1 MIMMMKKQIIG
12 TMCLAALMS
21 SCHIYKSYDRPE
33 TIDASGIYRDPAS
46 AADTLAA
53 DTLAADTANMGNLPW
68 KEIFRDAK
76 LQALI
81 EEGLSKNVDIQAA
94 ALRVQEAKVMLT
106 AAKLSYL
113 PSINLAPQGTATS
126 MGGGNYV
133 KAYQL
138 PVSASWEIDLF
149 GKILNTKRGQKVAYE
164 QSKYAEQAVRSQII
178 CGIANVYYSLLMLDR
193 QVEITTETA
202 AIYKENVRAMEAMKI
217 AGMTTEAAVAQM
229 RAASHQ
235 VEASLLDLKRQVRE
249 TENSLA
255 VLLAR
260 TPQTVE
266 RGTLAEQVMPE
277 ELAAGVP
284 MQLLEN
290 RPDVKMAEMTL
301 AAAYYTTNSARAAF
315 YPGLNIT
322 GLAGWTNGS
331 GVTVVNPGEF
341 MLQALASLA
350 QPIFNNG
357 KLIANLKVSKAE
369 EKIAQM
375 NYQQTILEAGKEVSD
390 ALFLFDTQT
399 KKLAEDRGQV
409 EQLDKAVTYT
419 NALFQSGEATYLE
432 VLTSQ
437 QNLLSAQLSE
447 VADNFQRIQAVINLY
462 SALGGGRE

>member
-1 MIMMMKKQIIG
+1 M
-12 TMCLAALMS
+12 
-21 SCHIYKSYDRPE
+21 
-33 TIDASGIYRDPAS
+33 
-46 AADTLAA
+46 
-53 DTLAADTANMGNLPW
+53 
-68 KEIFRDAK
+68 
-76 LQALI
+76 
-81 EEGLSKNVDIQAA
+81 V
-94 ALRVQEAKVMLT
+94 
-106 AAKLSYL
+106 
-113 PSINLAPQGTATS
+113 
-126 MGGGNYV
+126 
-133 KAYQL
+133 
-138 PVSASWEIDLF
+138 
-149 GKILNTKRGQKVAYE
+149 
-164 QSKYAEQAVRSQII
+164 
-178 CGIANVYYSLLMLDR
+178 
-193 QVEITTETA
+193 
-202 AIYKENVRAMEAMKI
+202 AMKI

-235 VEASLLDLKRQVRE
+235 VEASLMDLKRQVRE

-255 VLLAR
+255 VLLAKA
-260 TPQTVE
+260 PQTIE
-266 RGTLAEQVMPE
+266 RSTLDEQVMPE

-331 GVTVVNPGEF
+331 GITVANPGEF

-390 ALFLFDTQT
+390 ALYLFDTQN
-399 KKLAEDRGQV
+399 KKLVEDRGQV

-419 NALFQSGEATYLE
+419 KALFQSGDATYLE
-432 VLTSQ
+432 ILTAQ

-447 VADNFQRIQAVINLY
+447 VADNFQRMQAVINLY
-462 SALGGGRE
+462 SALGGGRN

>member
-1 MIMMMKKQIIG
+1 MKKRNILFM
-12 TMCLAALMS
+12 MCATALLS
-21 SCHIYKSYDRPE
+21 GCHIYKAYERPE
-33 TIDASGIYRDPAS
+33 EINADGIYRDPVAE
-46 AADTLAA
+46 AGTLADS
-53 DTLAADTANMGNLPW
+53 DTTNMGNLPW
-68 KEIFRDAK
+68 QEIFTDPK

-81 EEGLSKNVDIQAA
+81 EEGLANNVDMQAA

-113 PSINLAPQGTATS
+113 PTINFIPQGTLSSFDKSKPTQT
-126 MGGGNYV
+126 
-133 KAYQL
+133 YQL

-149 GKILNTKRGQKVAYE
+149 GKILNAKRGQKVAY
-164 QSKYAEQAVRSQII
+164 SEQAVRSQII
-178 CGIANVYYSLLMLDR
+178 CGIANTYYSLLMLDR

-202 AIYKENVRAMEAMKI
+202 AIYKENVRVMEAMKI

-235 VEASLLDLKRQVRE
+235 VEASLMDLKRQVRE

-260 TPQTVE
+260 TPQTID
-266 RGTLAEQVMPE
+266 RSTLDAQVMPE
-277 ELAAGVP
+277 ELTAGVP

-301 AAAYYTTNSARAAF
+301 ASAYYTTNSARAAF

-322 GLAGWTNGS
+322 GTAGWTNSAGMA
-331 GVTVVNPGEF
+331 VLNPGK
-341 MLQALASLA
+341 LILNAVASLA

-390 ALFLFDTQT
+390 ALFLYDTQN
-399 KKLAEDRGQV
+399 KKLVEDRGQV

-419 NALFQSGEATYLE
+419 KALFQSGDATYLE
-432 VLTSQ
+432 ILTAQ

-447 VADNFQRIQAVINLY
+447 VSDNFQRMQAVINW
-462 SALGGGRE
+462 ALNKFCCAVRIY

>member
-46 AADTLAA
+46 AV

-126 MGGGNYV
+126 MGGSNYV

-369 EKIAQM
+369 EKIAQI

>member
-1 MIMMMKKQIIG
+1 MKKQIIG
-12 TMCLAALMS
+12 IVCVAAMMS

-46 AADTLAA
+46 PTDTLAVS
-53 DTLAADTANMGNLPW
+53 DTANMGNLPW
-68 KEIFRDAK
+68 REVFRDAK

-81 EEGLSKNVDIQAA
+81 EEGLANNVDMQAA

-113 PSINLAPQGTATS
+113 PSINLAPQGTTTS

-138 PVSASWEIDLF
+138 PVAASWEIDLF

-164 QSKYAEQAVRSQII
+164 QSQYAEQAVRSQII

-202 AIYKENVRAMEAMKI
+202 AIYKENVRVMEAMKI

-235 VEASLLDLKRQVRE
+235 VEASLMDLKRQVRE

-255 VLLAR
+255 VLLAKA
-260 TPQTVE
+260 PQTIE
-266 RGTLAEQVMPE
+266 RSTLDEQVMPE

-290 RPDVKMAEMTL
+290 RP
-301 AAAYYTTNSARAAF
+301 
-315 YPGLNIT
+315 
-322 GLAGWTNGS
+322 
-331 GVTVVNPGEF
+331 EF

-390 ALFLFDTQT
+390 ALYLFDTQN
-399 KKLAEDRGQV
+399 KKLVEDRGQV

-419 NALFQSGEATYLE
+419 KALFQSGDATYLE
-432 VLTSQ
+432 ILTAQ

-447 VADNFQRIQAVINLY
+447 VADNFQRMQAVINLY
-462 SALGGGRE
+462 SALGGGRN

>member
-1 MIMMMKKQIIG
+1 MKKQIIG
-12 TMCLAALMS
+12 MMCLTAMMS
-21 SCHIYKSYDRPE
+21 SCHIYKAYDRPE

-46 AADTLAA
+46 ATDTLAS
-53 DTLAADTANMGNLPW
+53 DTANMGNLPW
-68 KEIFRDAK
+68 KEVFRDAK

-81 EEGLSKNVDIQAA
+81 EEGLTNNVDMQAA

-113 PSINLAPQGTATS
+113 PTINFTPQGTLSSFDKSKPTQT
-126 MGGGNYV
+126 
-133 KAYQL
+133 YQL

-149 GKILNTKRGQKVAYE
+149 GKILNAKRGQKVAYE
-164 QSKYAEQAVRSQII
+164 QSKYSEQAVRSQII
-178 CGIANVYYSLLMLDR
+178 CGIANTYYSLLMLDR

-202 AIYKENVRAMEAMKI
+202 AIYKENVRVMEAMKI

-255 VLLAR
+255 VLLAKA
-260 TPQTVE
+260 PQPID
-266 RGTLAEQVMPE
+266 RSTLDEQVMPE
-277 ELAAGVP
+277 ELTAGVP

-322 GLAGWTNGS
+322 GTSGWTNSAGMA
-331 GVTVVNPGEF
+331 VLNPGK
-341 MLQALASLA
+341 LILNAVASLA

-390 ALFLFDTQT
+390 ALYLYDTQN
-399 KKLAEDRGQV
+399 KKLVEDRGQV
-409 EQLDKAVTYT
+409 DQLDKAVTYT
-419 NALFQSGEATYLE
+419 KALFQSGDATYLE
-432 VLTSQ
+432 ILTAQ

-447 VADNFQRIQAVINLY
+447 VSDNFQRMQAVINLY

>member
-1 MIMMMKKQIIG
+1 MKKQIIG
-12 TMCLAALMS
+12 MMCLTAMMS
-21 SCHIYKSYDRPE
+21 SCHIYKAYDRPE

-46 AADTLAA
+46 ATDTLAS
-53 DTLAADTANMGNLPW
+53 DTANMGNLPW
-68 KEIFRDAK
+68 KEVFRDAK

-81 EEGLSKNVDIQAA
+81 EEGLANNVDMQAA

-113 PSINLAPQGTATS
+113 PTINFTPQGTLSSFDKSKPTQT
-126 MGGGNYV
+126 
-133 KAYQL
+133 YQL

-149 GKILNTKRGQKVAYE
+149 GKILNAKRGQKVAYE
-164 QSKYAEQAVRSQII
+164 QSKYSEQAVRSQII
-178 CGIANVYYSLLMLDR
+178 CGIANTYYSLLMLDR

-202 AIYKENVRAMEAMKI
+202 AIYKENVRVMEAMKI

-235 VEASLLDLKRQVRE
+235 VEASLMDLKRQVRE

-260 TPQTVE
+260 TPQTID
-266 RGTLAEQVMPE
+266 RSTLDAQVMPE
-277 ELAAGVP
+277 ELTAGVP

-301 AAAYYTTNSARAAF
+301 ASAYYTTNSARAAF

-322 GLAGWTNGS
+322 GTAGWTNSAGMA
-331 GVTVVNPGEF
+331 VLNPGK
-341 MLQALASLA
+341 LILNAVASLA

-390 ALFLFDTQT
+390 ALFLYDTQN
-399 KKLAEDRGQV
+399 KKLVEDRGQV

-419 NALFQSGEATYLE
+419 KALFQSGDATYLE
-432 VLTSQ
+432 ILTAQ

-447 VADNFQRIQAVINLY
+447 VSDNFQRMQAVINLY
-462 SALGGGRE
+462 RALGGGRE

>member
-1 MIMMMKKQIIG
+1 MKKQIIG
-12 TMCLAALMS
+12 MMCLTAMMS
-21 SCHIYKSYDRPE
+21 SCHIYKAYDRPE

-46 AADTLAA
+46 ATDTLAS
-53 DTLAADTANMGNLPW
+53 DTANMGNLPW
-68 KEIFRDAK
+68 KEVFRDAK

-81 EEGLSKNVDIQAA
+81 EEGLTNNVDMQAA

-113 PSINLAPQGTATS
+113 PTINFTPQGTLSSFDKSKPTQT
-126 MGGGNYV
+126 
-133 KAYQL
+133 YQL

-149 GKILNTKRGQKVAYE
+149 GKILNAKRGQKVAYE
-164 QSKYAEQAVRSQII
+164 QSKYSEQAVRSQII
-178 CGIANVYYSLLMLDR
+178 CGIANTYYSLLMLDR

-202 AIYKENVRAMEAMKI
+202 AIYKENVRVMEAMKI

-255 VLLAR
+255 VLLAKA
-260 TPQTVE
+260 PQPID
-266 RGTLAEQVMPE
+266 RSTLDEQVMPE
-277 ELAAGVP
+277 ELTAGVP

-290 RPDVKMAEMTL
+290 RPDVKIAEMTL

-322 GLAGWTNGS
+322 GTAGWTNSAGMA
-331 GVTVVNPGEF
+331 VLNPGK
-341 MLQALASLA
+341 LILNAVASLA

-390 ALFLFDTQT
+390 ALFLYDTQN
-399 KKLAEDRGQV
+399 KKLVEDRGQV
-409 EQLDKAVTYT
+409 DQLDKAVTYT
-419 NALFQSGEATYLE
+419 KALFQSGDATYLE
-432 VLTSQ
+432 ILTAQ

-447 VADNFQRIQAVINLY
+447 VSDNFQRMQAVINLY

>member
-1 MIMMMKKQIIG
+1 M
-12 TMCLAALMS
+12 MCLTAMMS
-21 SCHIYKSYDRPE
+21 SCHIYKAYDRPE

-46 AADTLAA
+46 ATDTLAS
-53 DTLAADTANMGNLPW
+53 DTANMGNLPW
-68 KEIFRDAK
+68 KEVFRDAK

-81 EEGLSKNVDIQAA
+81 EEGLANNVDMQAA
-94 ALRVQEAKVMLT
+94 ALRVEEAKVMLT

-113 PSINLAPQGTATS
+113 PTINFTPQGTLSSFDKSKPTQT
-126 MGGGNYV
+126 
-133 KAYQL
+133 YQL

-149 GKILNTKRGQKVAYE
+149 GKILNAKRGQKVAYE
-164 QSKYAEQAVRSQII
+164 QSKYSEQAVRSQII
-178 CGIANVYYSLLMLDR
+178 CGIANTYYSLLMLDR

-202 AIYKENVRAMEAMKI
+202 AIYKENVRVMEAMKI

-255 VLLAR
+255 VLLAKA
-260 TPQTVE
+260 PQPID
-266 RGTLAEQVMPE
+266 RSTLDEQVMPE
-277 ELAAGVP
+277 ELTAGVP

-301 AAAYYTTNSARAAF
+301 ASAYYTTNSARAAF

-322 GLAGWTNGS
+322 GTAGWTNSAGMA
-331 GVTVVNPGEF
+331 VLNPGK
-341 MLQALASLA
+341 LILNAVASLA

-390 ALFLFDTQT
+390 ALFLYDTQN
-399 KKLAEDRGQV
+399 KKLVEDRGQV
-409 EQLDKAVTYT
+409 EQLDKAVIYT
-419 NALFQSGEATYLE
+419 KALFQSGDATYLE
-432 VLTSQ
+432 ILTAQ

-447 VADNFQRIQAVINLY
+447 VSDNFQRMQAVINLY

>member
-1 MIMMMKKQIIG
+1 MKKQIIG
-12 TMCLAALMS
+12 MMCLTAMMS
-21 SCHIYKSYDRPE
+21 SCHIYKAYDRPE

-46 AADTLAA
+46 ATDTLAS
-53 DTLAADTANMGNLPW
+53 DTANMGNLPW
-68 KEIFRDAK
+68 KKVFRDAK

-81 EEGLSKNVDIQAA
+81 EEGLANNVDMQAA

-113 PSINLAPQGTATS
+113 PTINFTPQGTLSSFDKSKPTQT
-126 MGGGNYV
+126 
-133 KAYQL
+133 YQL

-149 GKILNTKRGQKVAYE
+149 GKILNAKRGQKVAYE
-164 QSKYAEQAVRSQII
+164 QSKYSEQAVRSQII
-178 CGIANVYYSLLMLDR
+178 CGIANTYYSLLMLDR

-202 AIYKENVRAMEAMKI
+202 AIYKENVRVMEAMKI

-235 VEASLLDLKRQVRE
+235 VEASLMDLKRQVRE

-260 TPQTVE
+260 TPQTID
-266 RGTLAEQVMPE
+266 RSTLDAQVMPE
-277 ELAAGVP
+277 ELTAGVP

-301 AAAYYTTNSARAAF
+301 ASAYYTTNSARAAF

-322 GLAGWTNGS
+322 GTAGWTNSAGMA
-331 GVTVVNPGEF
+331 VLNPGK
-341 MLQALASLA
+341 LILNAVASLA

-390 ALFLFDTQT
+390 ALFLYDTQN
-399 KKLAEDRGQV
+399 KKLVEDRGQV

-419 NALFQSGEATYLE
+419 KALFQSGDATYLE
-432 VLTSQ
+432 ILTAQ

-447 VADNFQRIQAVINLY
+447 VSDNFQRMQAVINLY

>member
-1 MIMMMKKQIIG
+1 MKKQIIG
-12 TMCLAALMS
+12 MMCLTAMMS
-21 SCHIYKSYDRPE
+21 SCHIYKAYDRPE

-46 AADTLAA
+46 ATDTLAS
-53 DTLAADTANMGNLPW
+53 DTANMGNLPW
-68 KEIFRDAK
+68 KEVFRDAK

-81 EEGLSKNVDIQAA
+81 EEGLANNVDMQAA
-94 ALRVQEAKVMLT
+94 ALRVQETKVMLT

-113 PSINLAPQGTATS
+113 PTINFTPQGTLSSFDKSKPTQT
-126 MGGGNYV
+126 
-133 KAYQL
+133 YQL

-149 GKILNTKRGQKVAYE
+149 GKILNAKRGQKVAYE
-164 QSKYAEQAVRSQII
+164 QSKYSEQAVRSQII
-178 CGIANVYYSLLMLDR
+178 CGIANTYYSLLMLDR

-202 AIYKENVRAMEAMKI
+202 AIYKENVRVMEAMKI

-235 VEASLLDLKRQVRE
+235 VEASLMDLKRQVRE

-260 TPQTVE
+260 TPQTID
-266 RGTLAEQVMPE
+266 RSTLDAQVMPE
-277 ELAAGVP
+277 ELTAGVP

-301 AAAYYTTNSARAAF
+301 ASAYYTTNSARAAF

-322 GLAGWTNGS
+322 GTAGWTNSAGMA
-331 GVTVVNPGEF
+331 VLNPGK
-341 MLQALASLA
+341 LILNAVASLA

-390 ALFLFDTQT
+390 ALFLYDTQN
-399 KKLAEDRGQV
+399 KKLVEDRGQV

-419 NALFQSGEATYLE
+419 KALFQSGDATYLE
-432 VLTSQ
+432 ILTAQ

-447 VADNFQRIQAVINLY
+447 VSDNFQRMQAVINLY